1 MSAHETIINHQIVL
15 DTFGQWPSF
24 HDGEVHRVVLD
35 RTRRLPNGSYYP
47 SIELYIRGWIMTS
60 EVTASGHYKQEH
72 DSVVHFL
79 FERVTDVELDG
90 LNHQNVLSSLDFEI
104 SRDNE
109 SNLPA
114 LSVELIHC
122 YGLSGS
128 FKALQ
133 ASVISVV
140 PYIRKTAA

>member
-1 MSAHETIINHQIVL
+1 
-15 DTFGQWPSF
+15 
-24 HDGEVHRVVLD
+24 
-35 RTRRLPNGSYYP
+35 
-47 SIELYIRGWIMTS
+47 MTS

-79 FERVTDVELDG
+79 FEQVTDVEIDG
-90 LNHQNVLSSLDFEI
+90 LNHQNVLSSLDLEI
-104 SRDNE
+104 MKNDE
-109 SNLPA
+109 SKSPFLC
-114 LSVELIHC
+114 VELVHC

-140 PYIRKTAA
+140 PYVRKEAA

>member
-1 MSAHETIINHQIVL
+1 MIAHETIVNRQIVI

-35 RTRRLPNGSYYP
+35 RTRHLPNGSYYP
-47 SIELYIRGWIMTS
+47 SIELHIRGWIMTS
-60 EVTASGHYKQEH
+60 EITASGHYKQER
-72 DSVVHFL
+72 DSVVPFL
-79 FERVTDVELDG
+79 FERVTDAELDG

-109 SNLPA
+109 SNSPA
-114 LSVELIHC
+114 LSVELVHC

-140 PYIRKTAA
+140 PYVRKTAA